1 MCLYIL
7 NLHLF
12 CWEFGI
18 INDFYIEL
26 MYLGMEENKRDSQA
40 KKKQASKRW

>member
-1 MCLYIL
+1 MCLHIL
-7 NLHLF
+7 NLCLF

-18 INDFYIEL
+18 INDFYMEL
-26 MYLGMEENKRDSQA
+26 MYLGMKESKSDSQA